1 MAASEQFDVMFTD
14 ELSSAD
20 VGDTD
25 EDEEEDDD
33 VEVEMGEDDDEAP
46 VGPVP
51 FTFDSV
57 R

>member
-1 MAASEQFDVMFTD
+1 MSEQFDVMLAD

-25 EDEEEDDD
+25 EEEDEED
-33 VEVEMGEDDDEAP
+33 VDVEMGDEVDDVP

-57 R
+57 K